1 MNSDV
6 LIIKNKSFTIL
17 DKISSWETDE
27 AYYIVLC
34 EKDDLLLLIDN
45 TNVRSYV
52 FRPLTIN
59 NGISDTNK
67 GIYEVKL
74 STKNIQ

>member
-6 LIIKNKSFTIL
+6 LVVKNKSFTIL
-17 DKISSWETDE
+17 GEISSWETNE

-34 EKDDLLLLIDN
+34 EKEDLLLLIDN

-52 FRPLTIN
+52 FKTIM
-59 NGISDTNK
+59 K
-67 GIYEVKL
+67 GKKTKESYEVKL
-74 STKNIQ
+74 SIKNIKS

>member
-6 LIIKNKSFTIL
+6 LVIKNKSFTII
-17 DKISSWETDE
+17 DKISSWETNE

-52 FRPLTIN
+52 SRPIV
-59 NGISDTNK
+59 K
-67 GIYEVKL
+67 GETTKGSYEVKL
-74 STKNIQ
+74 SIKNIKS

>member
-6 LIIKNKSFTIL
+6 LVVKNKSFTIL
-17 DKISSWETDE
+17 GEISSWETNE

-34 EKDDLLLLIDN
+34 EKEDLLLLIDN

-52 FRPLTIN
+52 FKPIV
-59 NGISDTNK
+59 K
-67 GIYEVKL
+67 GETTKGSYEVKL
-74 STKNIQ
+74 SIKNIKS